1 MEMTT
6 GQGMLGEEL
15 MGEWIGRDERLER
28 IESAVDWDAAA
39 EVLSELRCADSGGRA
54 FRCG

>member
-6 GQGMLGEEL
+6 GQGMLGEGL

-39 EVLSELRCADSGGRA
+39 EVLSELRCADSGRPA